1 VNRGPSAEINLP
13 ALHHNLTIVKKIAA
27 RRPVIAVVKADAYG
41 HGAIE
46 ISKKLIDEGVSYLA
60 VAFSGEAKI
69 LRDAGITAKI
79 LVLFDR
85 TDIPDYFESRLIPAI
100 QDIKIARLFSKEAV
114 RRRTKIP
121 VHVKIDTGMGRIGF
135 KPEEAVS
142 DVVRI
147 SEMKGIEVEGLMS
160 HFSEADLQDRSYAIH
175 QLKIFNAIKK
185 EIVKRTGRPVLSHI
199 ANSAAVLSFK
209 EALLDAVRPGLLL
222 YGYSPFKECFGECFG
237 LIPVMKVKTRILAV
251 RNLPSGSP
259 VSYGRTF
266 ITKRKSKIAVV
277 PIGYADGYS
286 RLFSNNAEVLV
297 RGKRAPVV
305 GRVCM
310 DLTMIDVTDVD
321 GISEGDEV
329 ILLGGQGNDVVT
341 ASELSSRI
349 HTIPYDIITSLGSR
363 AMKEYSE

>member
-1 VNRGPSAEINLP
+1 MNRGPIAEINLP
-13 ALHHNLTIVKKIAA
+13 ALQHNLSIVKKISSK
-27 RRPVIAVVKADAYG
+27 RPVIAVVKADAYG
-41 HGAIE
+41 HGSIE
-46 ISKKLIDEGVSYLA
+46 ISRKLINEGVSYLA
-60 VAFSGEAKI
+60 VAFSGEAKT

-79 LVLFDR
+79 IVLFDR
-85 TDIPDYFESRLIPAI
+85 TDIPDYFDYGLIPVI
-100 QDIKIARLFSKEAV
+100 QDVKTARVFSKEAV
-114 RRRTKIP
+114 RRKKRIQ

-135 KPEEAVS
+135 KPDEAVS
-142 DVVRI
+142 DAVKI
-147 SEMKGIEVEGLMS
+147 SEMEGIELEGLMS
-160 HFSEADLQDRSYAIH
+160 HFSEADLQDRSYAVQ
-175 QLKIFNAIKK
+175 QLKIFNGIKK
-185 EIVKRTGRPVLSHI
+185 EIVKKTGRPVLSHI

-222 YGYSPFKECFGECFG
+222 YGYAPFKERFGECFG
-237 LIPVMKVKTRILAV
+237 LMPLMKVRTRILVV

-266 ITKRKSKIAVV
+266 ITKRRSKIAVV

-297 RGKRAPVV
+297 RGRRAPVV

-321 GISEGDEV
+321 GVSEGDEV
-329 ILLGGQGNDVVT
+329 VILGGQGNELIT

-363 AMKEYSE
+363 AIRKYRG